1 MQFHLIVVSFS
12 VADPGEVAPKGP
24 QFFFG
29 DWASLLSQGLDKH
42 SATDSSIH
50 ETVVRNPIDLRRG
63 RPQVI
68 QIPSGLPL
76 PEVKIA
82 KERCDAF
89 VILYHLQTVDFLISS
104 EYSCIRTKNRNPSH
118 TKTCSCKIL
127 RDFKGPTHCS

>member
-1 MQFHLIVVSFS
+1 MQFHLIVVSSS

-50 ETVVRNPIDLRRG
+50 ETVVRNPIDLSRG

-76 PEVKIA
+76 PSSGSKNSRGEM
-82 KERCDAF
+82 CC
-89 VILYHLQTVDFLISS
+89 LCNTVSS
-104 EYSCIRTKNRNPSH
+104 AN
-118 TKTCSCKIL
+118 
-127 RDFKGPTHCS
+127 G